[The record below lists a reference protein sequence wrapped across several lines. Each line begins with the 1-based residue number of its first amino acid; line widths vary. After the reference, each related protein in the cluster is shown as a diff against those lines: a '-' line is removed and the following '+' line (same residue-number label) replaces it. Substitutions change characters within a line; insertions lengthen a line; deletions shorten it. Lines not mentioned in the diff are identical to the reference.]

1 MKKKIMAVL
10 LASFMVLTTA
20 ACGNNTAAPAE
31 TESQTTE
38 ATEETA
44 SDVQSFPADEANT
57 SSEEMTADNV
67 DDFIKL
73 GEYKGMKL
81 EAGPDTAIENGMTA
95 NIDFAGSIDG
105 DYFDGGTAEGYDL
118 VIGSGSFIDNFEEQ
132 LLGHKAGDQVDVNV
146 TFPEDYGQEE
156 LAGKKALFE
165 VTVNSV
171 SYQSV
176 DSAFAQIVSTSEV
189 LKYPQGL
196 VDSWK
201 QSYIDQYG
209 SYVED
214 DTEDEVEDSDSG
226 EESAEAE
233 DADNTEDT
241 AATEDADST
250 EDTATAEDAD
260 STEDTATAEDADS
273 TEDTGAAEDAD
284 SSDNTADKEA
294 EESGS
299 PEEKLAKIAALFGMT
314 EENLNEMIL
323 SNVKYCM
330 VSQAI
335 LAKENTARDSEYYQ
349 NALKT
354 MLSNYGY
361 SSVEEALATGIPETQ
376 FYYSADATVAMQI
389 IKDNQ
394 A

>member
-10 LASFMVLTTA
+10 LASFMMLTTA

-38 ATEETA
+38 ANEETA

-241 AATEDADST
+241 AA
-250 EDTATAEDAD
+250 AEDAD

-284 SSDNTADKEA
+284 SSDNTADKET